1 MSYIDLARDMIRADE
16 GRRFTVYDD
25 ATGRPITKDDTLKGY
40 PTIGYGRRLDSG
52 RGLTL
57 DEIEYLLAN
66 DLKVAEAAAR
76 KWAGPHW
83 SGLSDARKV
92 VLINLGHMLGEAK
105 LRGFVRM
112 RFELDDGDQE
122 GVAAEMMASRW
133 AGQVGARAQRLADAW
148 RKDKLEERCA

>member
-25 ATGRPITKDDTLKGY
+25 ATGRAISKGDAIKGY
-40 PTIGYGRRLDSG
+40 PSIGYGRRIDSG

-57 DEIEYLLAN
+57 DEIEYLLVN

-83 SGLSDARKV
+83 SGLSEARKA

-105 LRGFVRM
+105 LRAFVRM
-112 RFELDDGDQE
+112 RFELDDGDHE
-122 GVAAEMMASRW
+122 GVAAEMLNSRMAEKLPE
-133 AGQVGARAQRLADAW
+133 RAQRLANAW
-148 RKDKLEERCA
+148 LADKIEERSA